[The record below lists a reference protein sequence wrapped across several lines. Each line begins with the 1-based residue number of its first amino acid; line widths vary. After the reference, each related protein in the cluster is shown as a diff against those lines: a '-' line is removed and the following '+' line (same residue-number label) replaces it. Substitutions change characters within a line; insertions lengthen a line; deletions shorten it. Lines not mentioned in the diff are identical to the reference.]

1 VYQFNGSQ
9 KLRLHRAL
17 QRLWQERTSPRSGIF
32 ERIPASGGMVFP
44 SFFRAPVL
52 NGLMLVTP
60 MIRILVIDDNDA
72 HGDGLMELLALAGF
86 DSYHVTTGQSGI
98 DFIQEIPVDAVLLD
112 VHLPDMTGY
121 EVCSRIRQDPK
132 TSSVAII
139 FHTGESRQVRPD
151 CGEDAFLTYPV
162 DFRDLTTVITACVLR
177 RKFKQANAASLT
189 NERS

>member
-1 VYQFNGSQ
+1 
-9 KLRLHRAL
+9 
-17 QRLWQERTSPRSGIF
+17 
-32 ERIPASGGMVFP
+32 
-44 SFFRAPVL
+44 
-52 NGLMLVTP
+52 
-60 MIRILVIDDNDA
+60 VIDDNDA

-139 FHTGESRQVRPD
+139 FHTGESRQVRPE

-177 RKFKQANAASLT
+177 RKFKQANADFST
-189 NERS
+189 SKQI